1 MKKVAITGGIGS
13 GKTYISNM
21 FSKLGVPI
29 YNSDKRASKIIAS
42 NIDIKRSLINNFGK
56 DCFIGTELNK
66 IYLSKIIFNDKSKL
80 RLINSIVHPF
90 VYLDYR
96 SWLSRQKSIYTLY
109 ESAIIYKNASM
120 YKFDKIIGV
129 ISENDLKISRLLDRG
144 MKKKSITNIMKNQTD
159 DLDIIKISDFL
170 IYNNQNNLN
179 KDIMRIH
186 SNLLD
191 D

>member
-1 MKKVAITGGIGS
+1 MTL
-13 GKTYISNM
+13 Y
-21 FSKLGVPI
+21 FE
-29 YNSDKRASKIIAS
+29 KIIKKQFLDPNSTRIFEDGKRFKGIDETNPNKPLISIITVVKNNVNTIERTIKSVINQSFDNYEYLIIDGNS
-42 NIDIKRSLINNFGK
+42 ND
-56 DCFIGTELNK
+56 GTEAIIQKYSTHNK
-66 IYLSKIIFNDKSKL
+66 IS
-80 RLINSIVHPF
+80 
-90 VYLDYR
+90 
-96 SWLSRQKSIYTLY
+96 
-109 ESAIIYKNASM
+109 
-120 YKFDKIIGV
+120 V